1 VIAVK
6 SGRVAE
12 GARPAA
18 SHTGARAGETLWAN
32 YSMLALAKK
41 FGFEFRPLDD
51 GQTVALRLNLEQ
63 AS

>member
-1 VIAVK
+1 
-6 SGRVAE
+6 VAE